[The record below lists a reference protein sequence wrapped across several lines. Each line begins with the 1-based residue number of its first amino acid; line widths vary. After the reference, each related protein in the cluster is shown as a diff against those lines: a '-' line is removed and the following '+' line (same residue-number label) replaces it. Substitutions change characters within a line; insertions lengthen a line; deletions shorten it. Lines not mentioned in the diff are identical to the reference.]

1 MAVLVATSTKVDDR
15 CRPPPLPVTVMGY
28 APAGALLPTV
38 MVMVEEPEPGAAML
52 LGLKLTVAHEGTP
65 VAVRATELL
74 KLPIAAEVMVVL
86 P

>member
-1 MAVLVATSTKVDDR
+1 
-15 CRPPPLPVTVMGY
+15 
-28 APAGALLPTV
+28 

-65 VAVRATELL
+65 IAVRATELL